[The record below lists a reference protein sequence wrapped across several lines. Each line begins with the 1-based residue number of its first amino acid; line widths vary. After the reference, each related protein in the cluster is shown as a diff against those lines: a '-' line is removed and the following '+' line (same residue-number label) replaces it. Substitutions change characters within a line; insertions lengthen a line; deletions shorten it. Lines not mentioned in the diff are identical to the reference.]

1 MKPAPPV
8 TRIFTARD
16 FTRLHNYGALPRWF
30 HIRGRVLPMTDKTN
44 LRVDVTKAVRGAPP
58 ATFIKEV
65 LARAATVPEI
75 SARLPSGAS
84 SVAVRLT
91 SDNEL
96 RRLNREYAALD
107 HATDVLSFVG
117 DADHLGDIAISWP
130 ASVRQSHEYGHS
142 EATELALLSVHGLL
156 HLAGW
161 DHVSPGER
169 KEMTRLTVAALKAS
183 GIKVA
188 SGRL

>member
-1 MKPAPPV
+1 MAED
-8 TRIFTARD
+8 I
-16 FTRLHNYGALPRWF
+16 RLT
-30 HIRGRVLPMTDKTN
+30 VE
-44 LRVDVTKAVRGAPP
+44 VSKAVRGAPP
-58 ATFIKEV
+58 AALIKQV
-65 LARAATVPEI
+65 LARAATVPEVG
-75 SARLPSGAS
+75 ARLPAGAS

-91 SDNEL
+91 SDAEL
-96 RRLNREYAALD
+96 RRLNRAYAAED
-107 HATDVLSFVG
+107 HATDVLSFAG
-117 DADHLGDIAISWP
+117 TDEHLGDIAISWP
-130 ASVRQSHEYGHS
+130 AAVRQAKEYGHP

-161 DHVSPGER
+161 DHVSPSDR